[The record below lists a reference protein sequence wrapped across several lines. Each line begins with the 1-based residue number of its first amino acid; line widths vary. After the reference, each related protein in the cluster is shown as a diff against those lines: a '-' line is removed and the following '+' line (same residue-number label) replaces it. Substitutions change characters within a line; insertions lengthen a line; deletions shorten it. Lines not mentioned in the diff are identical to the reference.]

1 MEPVSV
7 KAIMFGPRGI
17 LFVKNPRDELELPGG
32 RPEAGEGLEAALV
45 REVSEECGLDITTTS
60 YLGSRSCEIIPGR
73 RVLLVFFLCEFTGHA
88 LTLSEEHSAY
98 EWIDVATEKPE
109 NLPSFYWEFCQ
120 NLDCVRMRRLHAAA
134 DMSQQAAATYPL
146 QTGESDRQRL
156 QIMSSIYDPA
166 TKGFLRRYLPTE
178 GRILEVGSGHGQ
190 IACWMATRSPRSTV
204 MGLDICPNQIDLAT
218 SAAQQ
223 LGLTNLTFRV
233 GDAIRFPDAL
243 RSEGA
248 FDLITC
254 RFTLLHINERT
265 EAIQALLTQLSPSGT
280 LVMEEP
286 SLASLFSVP
295 AVAGFEQANAVM
307 MAYGWINGI
316 DYDCVEDIWSIVT
329 GLDVNVKEAR
339 FSQPTVWRKE
349 HKEVVYL
356 SFQQFRPQLIKR
368 GLIDDE
374 RAETIAQSLAREFM
388 DDTVISGGLRTLQ
401 IALSPRGERP

>member
-45 REVSEECGLDITTTS
+45 REVSEECGLNITTTS

-73 RVLLVFFLCEFTGHA
+73 RVLLVFFLCEFTGQG
-88 LTLSEEHSAY
+88 LTLSDEHTAY

-109 NLPSFYWEFCQ
+109 ILPSFYWDFCQ
-120 NLDCVRMRRLHAAA
+120 NLDCVRMRRLHATH
-134 DMSQQAAATYPL
+134 MSQKAAATYPL

-166 TKGFLRRYLPTE
+166 TKDFLRRYLPTE

-190 IACWMATRSPRSTV
+190 IACWMATRSARSTV
-204 MGLDICPNQIDLAT
+204 LGLDISPSQIDLAT
-218 SAAQQ
+218 SAAQR

-233 GDAIRFPDAL
+233 RDAIRFPDAL

-254 RFTLLHINERT
+254 RFTLLHIKERA
-265 EAIQALLTQLSPSGT
+265 EVIQTLLAQLSPSGT

-286 SLASLFSVP
+286 SLASPFSVP
-295 AVAGFEQANAVM
+295 AVAAFEEANAVM
-307 MAYGWINGI
+307 MAYGWINDI
-316 DYDCVEDIWSIVT
+316 EYDYVEDIWPIVT
-329 GLDVNVKEAR
+329 GLDVNIKEAR
-339 FSQPTVWRKE
+339 FSQPTVWKKE

-368 GLIDDE
+368 GLLDDE

-388 DDTVISGGLRTLQ
+388 DDAVISGGMRTLQ
-401 IALSPRGERP
+401 IAISPRGEGA